1 MEVITLVRHEHML
14 GGDTRTTNHVVDKQT
29 AWDFL
34 LDNHT
39 FGQDVRVFLNHEPV
53 GAEKLKSHTLA
64 DGDTLNVVNMQKAE
78 AAVAWLVSVGFSTV
92 TATILFNIAL
102 SLAVNFVISTVFGPD
117 DRGQGTRNQRKDPE
131 GYGIVGGNN
140 QARHFGP
147 LPVVMGKHRI
157 FPDYASPWSVDYV
170 TDFTTLVNVCNSTPV
185 EGLVTLPDFEFDPT
199 PASKAWETFTVAEQ
213 TPDGWTASEENP
225 VWGTEEP
232 YVFFISVP
240 GISYCSGGRRNPFF
254 GSTSEVVYLD
264 YSLAFRFTPPALGQP
279 WTSGTIEWTDYE
291 TYYSS
296 IAYCSTAEDGSTTCP
311 NPQWKSY
318 TQGSTVTMRI
328 GYGYDRYETTQRL
341 TNIFSYGFG
350 DMVLSD
356 HYIGTTVAS
365 SFRDVTIT
373 PTVFSNNAT
382 SLLGWRRGP
391 DLSTGPFLE
400 YPANCESVE
409 GGELKQNSGVVN
421 SGWVTRGSSRKTTT
435 FIEVDF
441 AGRLFQNS
449 PDGAATLSRVFD
461 CQYRLVGSGAWT
473 PAPGFPITFSNGD
486 TTIFRETE
494 RWAVP
499 SGRYE
504 VQVRKVDAD
513 ETDAANVCDVNFERA
528 KFYVDDAITTYPAAN
543 RVGVQ
548 MIASGQLNGSLDR
561 WSSIADVSCWVYTAS
576 TYDGSEPGV
585 SANWSWTTT
594 QNPAWWLLY
603 FTMGGFLNTSDPKG
617 WKLGVHAT
625 NGERLF
631 GAGLPNSMID
641 FATIHQFSKW
651 CDAKNLKFSAVVDS
665 QRPCSDVQIDI
676 AQAGRGSPNW
686 SNDKFTVVWAD
697 PADIPVAQFGMG
709 NIVSGSFEI
718 GYNINR
724 KTDELVATF
733 TDANDFYIS
742 RQVRALV
749 PGVTNPV
756 NTSSLQF
763 FGVTSE
769 DQAQREINLRAAD
782 IKYHIRRISFE
793 TSIEGMV
800 PQRGDVVLMAHDLT
814 AWAYSGRLQ
823 DISADGLTLTLPREL
838 HDPAVG
844 ADYWIQIRLPDGTF
858 MVEKIAPPLSP
869 VTTVTLTTAL
879 PDFPD
884 HFPEDFLFQAGPSA
898 TPGKRC
904 RVLSLE
910 PSQNET
916 VKITCTDDYPEY
928 YLQENSLAGE
938 EPDRDERLIARV
950 YNPVVEV
957 RDDGNWLCWEAEK
970 CRGAQVSASVSGGTG
985 TIIGGNL
992 TVPGVELK
1000 LPVYPSGTVIAL
1012 TLVPDDVVSAVAS
1025 VSASTTFTY

>member
-14 GGDTRTTNHVVDKQT
+14 GGDTRTTNHVVDNQT

-34 LDNHT
+34 VQENT

-53 GAEKLKSHTLA
+53 GSEKLKSHTLA
-64 DGDTLNVVNMQKAE
+64 AGDTLNVVNMQKAE
-78 AAVAWLVSVGFSTV
+78 AAVLWLVEAGFSTIV
-92 TATILFNIAL
+92 ATLAVNFAI
-102 SLAVNFVISTVFGPD
+102 SLAVNFLISTVFGPD

-131 GYGIVGGNN
+131 GYGVVGGGN
-140 QARHFGP
+140 QSRQFSP
-147 LPVVMGKHRI
+147 LPVVMGRHRI

-170 TDFTTLVNVCNSTPV
+170 TDSTTYRDVCNNTPV
-185 EGLVTLPDFEFDPT
+185 QGYVTLPDFEFTPT
-199 PASKAWETFTVAEQ
+199 PATKAWETFTPAEQ
-213 TPDGWTASEENP
+213 TPTGWAVSDENP
-225 VWGTEEP
+225 AWGTDGAK
-232 YVFFISVP
+232 YIFFISVP
-240 GISYCSGGRRNPFF
+240 EVYYCKGGGFGGILGGGG
-254 GSTSEVVYLD
+254 GSSPLD
-264 YSLAFRFTPPALGQP
+264 YSFAYRWTAPALGQP
-279 WTSGTIEWTDYE
+279 WTAGSIQWMTFLDFQE
-291 TYYSS
+291 SS
-296 IAYCSTAEDGSTTCP
+296 PE
-311 NPQWKSY
+311 NRVWKSY
-318 TQGSTVTMRI
+318 TPDQSVLI
-328 GYGYDRYETTQRL
+328 VKGYGYRAYETTQRL
-341 TNIFSYGFG
+341 TNVFSYGFG

-365 SFRDVTIT
+365 SFRDVTIA

-421 SGWVTRGSSRKTTT
+421 SGWVTRQSSRKSAT
-435 FIEVDF
+435 FLEIDF
-441 AGRLFQNS
+441 AGRLFRNGTG
-449 PDGAATLSRVFD
+449 GAETLSRVFD
-461 CQYRLVGSGAWT
+461 CQYRIVGSASWT
-473 PAPGFPITFSNGD
+473 SAPGFPITFSNGD
-486 TTIFRETE
+486 TTIFRQTE

-504 VQVRKVDAD
+504 VQVRKVDDD
-513 ETDAANVCDVNFERA
+513 ETDAQNICEVNFERF
-528 KFYVDDAITTYPAAN
+528 KSYVDDAITTYPAVN

-548 MIASGQLNGSLDR
+548 ILASGQLNGALDR

-576 TYDGSEPGV
+576 TYDGSEPGA

-603 FTMGGFLNTSDPKG
+603 FTMGGFLNTTDPKG

-651 CDAKNLKFSAVVDS
+651 CAAKNLTFSAVVDS

-709 NIVSGSFEI
+709 NIVAGSFEI

-763 FGVTSE
+763 FGVTTE

-838 HDPAVG
+838 HDPAAG

-858 MVEKIAPPLSP
+858 AVEKIAPPLSP

-910 PSQNET
+910 PTQNET

-928 YLQENSLAGE
+928 YLQENSLTGE
-938 EPDRDERLIARV
+938 ESDRDERLIARV
-950 YNPVVEV
+950 CNPVVEV
-957 RDDGNWLCWEAEK
+957 RDDGNWLCWEAEN